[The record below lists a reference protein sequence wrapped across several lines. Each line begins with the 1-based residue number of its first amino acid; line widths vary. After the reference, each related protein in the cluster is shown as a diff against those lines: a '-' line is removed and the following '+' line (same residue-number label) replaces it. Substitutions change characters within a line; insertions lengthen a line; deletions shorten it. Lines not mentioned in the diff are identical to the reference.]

1 VHVSVAVEIF
11 DRVVGVVPQMRV
23 RLVPACDQVD
33 RTEVDVS
40 VTGDRT
46 VNTEAP
52 QRPRRLVV
60 LRAAAEVRYL
70 CPPDLVAGR
79 WIVVPGDIEDIAI
92 LTRHRGR
99 PFMVKPTGRW
109 ERNQCGETAPVW
121 EIAWDDFKVD

>member
-1 VHVSVAVEIF
+1 LGVA
-11 DRVVGVVPQMRV
+11 GVVSQIRV
-23 RLVPACDQVD
+23 RVVPACDQVD

-40 VTGDRT
+40 VTDDRANST
-46 VNTEAP
+46 QAP

-60 LRAAAEVRYL
+60 LRAAAEVRHL

-79 WIVVPGDIEDIAI
+79 WIVVPGDVEDIMI
-92 LTRHRGR
+92 RTRHRGR

>member
-1 VHVSVAVEIF
+1 MWV
-11 DRVVGVVPQMRV
+11 RV
-23 RLVPACDQVD
+23 VPACDRVD

-60 LRAAAEVRYL
+60 LRAAAEVRHL
-70 CPPDLVAGR
+70 CPPDLVEGR
-79 WIVVPGDIEDIAI
+79 WIVVPGDVEDITI
-92 LTRHRGR
+92 PTRHQGR

-109 ERNQCGETAPVW
+109 ERNTCGETAPVW